1 VHWNSSVGCKRDKGN
16 FHFVG
21 EIHNF
26 DVHFQPNCFDKYRCN
41 SRAMAEEAAATEPE
55 GELKCEELKKII
67 DDTSKQVNDQIQKN
81 HSVHLLESL
90 SLEDGHTHPNLP
102 LPNLNICIM
111 IVGTHGDVLPFTGLA
126 KVLQDEGHRV
136 RIATHEV
143 HRDIVESKNVE
154 FYPMEGDPK
163 ILSSWMVQ
171 TGGSIWGEAKNPQLL
186 PEKTRM
192 VRQIIRSSWPA
203 VTEADPND
211 AEARPFVADAI
222 IANPPVTGHI
232 HVAEALGIPL
242 HIMFPQP
249 WYYGTKEFPHP
260 MAGLE
265 YVAGRSRN
273 EASYGV
279 FEALSWSTFSSDIN
293 QWRFRVLNIPHI
305 YTYAS
310 GLNLICLAKIPFS
323 AMWSPAFVPKP
334 IDWPVQC
341 EVVGTFFVDQQS
353 NFDARPFEALTS
365 WMESGA
371 KPIFVG
377 FGSMVIKDPVEL
389 SEIIKEAAHIANVR
403 VVVQSGWTKL
413 DVQDGSDLLRN
424 VGPCPHDWLL
434 PKCCAVVHHGGAGT
448 VAAGLR
454 FGLPTMVCPF
464 FADQFMWGY
473 FVERAGVG
481 PKAISVNK
489 LTPEL
494 LAEALNDLASPK
506 LQRAATKLAA
516 QIAKENGI
524 HGAYV
529 HFIDSL
535 PRENMLCDVSL
546 LLGESVQARYELIGT
561 RAPNH
566 GVKIGS
572 ETAALLEA
580 DNKLNW
586 KSIWSRRPGCMGG
599 ILTDRSRYAAG
610 IRRHAV
616 TSYNLSGHISRF
628 HHGAFAAFW
637 GFIFGVLSA
646 LWQLYEK
653 SDQFAR
659 SQGAI
664 GCLFGFVIVAPIYLL
679 IGLWVSVLI
688 SLDRLAVGFAN
699 GCFGKSFDYLIDP
712 SWKAK
717 VHNTQLIAAEKEAII
732 ASGIP
737 KARRSELHG
746 ALNMVLKARDVF
758 QSCRPHY
765 PKGHYHFVVVHLSKL
780 IEKLRTDAARQQLK
794 LTERE
799 LVFVIAQLDSN
810 SLPPLQSI
818 RRLSALPPAKSFDL
832 HFSKINA
839 ISEDGF
845 DNVRKSLHEPSD
857 LTVSVDES
865 LRPIPEEK
873 TTTSVTGHPS
883 AKDKFTDLVSQ
894 VNPISIF
901 MKKSADETEISF
913 SVFVE
918 ALQLVCRD
926 KLLVH
931 SRRRSAVSVKKQYP
945 SNHDFT
951 EYLS

>member
-1 VHWNSSVGCKRDKGN
+1 
-16 FHFVG
+16 
-21 EIHNF
+21 
-26 DVHFQPNCFDKYRCN
+26 
-41 SRAMAEEAAATEPE
+41 MTEETAVNASM
-55 GELKCEELKKII
+55 ELKCDEALERI
-67 DDTSKQVNDQIQKN
+67 DNASKSVRMEQEKN
-81 HSVHLLESL
+81 HSSRRFMDYSVSE
-90 SLEDGHTHPNLP
+90 EDGKVHPNLP
-102 LPNLNICIM
+102 LPAMSICIM

-126 KVLQDEGHRV
+126 KLLQEEGHRV

-143 HRDIVESKNVE
+143 HRHIVESKQLE

-192 VRQIIRSSWPA
+192 VKRIIRSSWPA
-203 VTEADPND
+203 ASAADPND
-211 AEARPFVADAI
+211 PEARPFVADAI
-222 IANPPVTGHI
+222 IANPPVMGHI

-260 MAGLE
+260 MAGME
-265 YVAGRSRN
+265 YVAGLSRN

-279 FEALSWSTFSSDIN
+279 FEALSWSTFSADIN
-293 QWRFRVLNIPHI
+293 QWRFRVLNVPHV
-305 YTYAS
+305 YAYAS
-310 GLNLICLAKIPFS
+310 GLNLISLAKIPFS
-323 AMWSPAFVPKP
+323 AMWSPSFVPKP
-334 IDWPVQC
+334 TDWPEQC

-353 NFDARPFEALTS
+353 NFDATPFEALVA
-365 WMESGA
+365 WIQSGP
-371 KPIFVG
+371 KPIFIG

-389 SEIIKEAAHIANVR
+389 SETIQKAAHLANVR
-403 VVVQSGWTKL
+403 VLVQSGWTKL
-413 DVQDGSDLLRN
+413 DVQGGGSDLLRN

-434 PKCCAVVHHGGAGT
+434 PMCAAVVHHGGAGT

-494 LAEALNDLASPK
+494 LAQALQDLASPK

-516 QIAKENGI
+516 GIAKEDGI
-524 HGAYV
+524 HGAHV
-529 HFIDSL
+529 HFMDSL

-546 LLGESVQARYELIGT
+546 LLGESALARYELFGPRT
-561 RAPNH
+561 PNH
-566 GVKIGS
+566 GIKVSS
-572 ETAALLEA
+572 EMAALLEA

-586 KSIWSRRPGCMGG
+586 KSIWSWRPPCMGG
-599 ILTDRSRYAAG
+599 TWTDRSKFAAG
-610 IRRHAV
+610 MRRHAM
-616 TSYNLSGHISRF
+616 TSYNLSGHVSRF
-628 HHGAFAAFW
+628 HHGAFAALS
-637 GFIFGVLSA
+637 GVIFGVLSA
-646 LWQLYEK
+646 IGKLYEK
-653 SDQFAR
+653 ADEYAR

-664 GCLFGFVIVAPIYLL
+664 GCLFGLAVVGPIYIL
-679 IGLWVSVLI
+679 IGLWISALI
-688 SLDRLAVGFAN
+688 FFDRLAVGFAN

-717 VHNTQLIAAEKEAII
+717 VHATQMISAEKDSLIANGI
-732 ASGIP
+732 A

-746 ALNMVLKARDVF
+746 ALNMVLKARTIF
-758 QSCRPHY
+758 QSCKPHY
-765 PKGHYHFVVVHLSKL
+765 PKNHYHYVVVNLSKL

-799 LVFVIAQLDSN
+799 LVYVIAQLDSN

-818 RRLSALPPAKSFDL
+818 RRLSALPPAKCFDE
-832 HFSKINA
+832 HF
-839 ISEDGF
+839 
-845 DNVRKSLHEPSD
+845 KSIADLSDDVASTDETHPDPSD
-857 LTVSVDES
+857 LTISVDGS
-865 LRPIPEEK
+865 PNRPHSK
-873 TTTSVTGHPS
+873 KQVSTSSVNSHPS
-883 AKDKFTDLVSQ
+883 AKEKIADIVSQ
-894 VNPISIF
+894 VNPMGLF
-901 MKKSADETEISF
+901 RKSPDETDISF
-913 SVFVE
+913 TVFLQ
-918 ALQLVCRD
+918 ALQIVCRD

-931 SRRRSAVSVKKQYP
+931 SKRRSAISVRKLYK
-945 SNHDFT
+945 SEEEFS

>member
-1 VHWNSSVGCKRDKGN
+1 
-16 FHFVG
+16 
-21 EIHNF
+21 
-26 DVHFQPNCFDKYRCN
+26 
-41 SRAMAEEAAATEPE
+41 MTEEAAASASIEM
-55 GELKCEELKKII
+55 KCDEAIERI
-67 DDTSKQVNDQIQKN
+67 DMAAKSVKAQQEKN
-81 HSVHLLESL
+81 HSSHSVLDFAAV
-90 SLEDGHTHPNLP
+90 EDGKVHPNLP
-102 LPNLNICIM
+102 LPAMSICIM

-143 HRDIVESKNVE
+143 HRHIVESKNLE

-192 VRQIIRSSWPA
+192 VKRIIRSSWPA
-203 VTEADPND
+203 ASEADPND
-211 AEARPFVADAI
+211 VEARPFVADAI

-260 MAGLE
+260 MAGME
-265 YVAGRSRN
+265 YVAGLMRN

-293 QWRFRVLNIPHI
+293 QWRFRVLQVPHI
-305 YTYAS
+305 YTFAS
-310 GLNLICLAKIPFS
+310 GLNLIGMAKIPFS
-323 AMWSPAFVPKP
+323 AMWSPSFVPKP
-334 IDWPVQC
+334 TDWPDQC

-353 NFDARPFEALTS
+353 NFDATPFEALVT
-365 WMESGA
+365 WIQSGP
-371 KPIFVG
+371 KPIFIG
-377 FGSMVIKDPVEL
+377 FGSMVIKDPVES
-389 SEIIKEAAHIANVR
+389 SETIKKAAHIANVR
-403 VVVQSGWTKL
+403 VIVQSGWTKL
-413 DVQDGSDLLRN
+413 DVQGDGSELLRN

-434 PKCCAVVHHGGAGT
+434 PMCAAVVHHGGAGT

-494 LAEALNDLASPK
+494 LAQALQDLASPK

-516 QIAKENGI
+516 GIAKEDGI
-524 HGAYV
+524 HGAHM
-529 HFIDSL
+529 HFMDSL

-546 LLGESVQARYELIGT
+546 LLGESMLARYELFGPLT
-561 RAPNH
+561 PNH
-566 GVKIGS
+566 GIKVS
-572 ETAALLEA
+572 TEMAALLEA

-586 KSIWSRRPGCMGG
+586 KSIWSWRPPCMGG
-599 ILTDRSRYAAG
+599 SWTDRSKFAAG
-610 IRRHAV
+610 IRRHAM
-616 TSYNLSGHISRF
+616 TSYNLSGHVSQF
-628 HHGAFAAFW
+628 HHGAFAAVS
-637 GFIFGVLSA
+637 GLVFGALSA
-646 LWQLYEK
+646 IWKLYEK
-653 SDQFAR
+653 ADEYAR

-664 GCLFGFVIVAPIYLL
+664 GCLFGVAVVGPIYIL
-679 IGLWVSVLI
+679 IGLWISILI
-688 SLDRLAVGFAN
+688 FLDRLAVGVAN

-717 VHNTQLIAAEKEAII
+717 VHATQIISAEKDSMI
-732 ASGIP
+732 ANGIA

-746 ALNMVLKARDVF
+746 ALNMVLKARIIF
-758 QSCRPHY
+758 QSCKPHY
-765 PKGHYHFVVVHLSKL
+765 PKNHYHFVVVPLSKL

-799 LVFVIAQLDSN
+799 LVYVIAQLYSN

-818 RRLSALPPAKSFDL
+818 RRLTALPPAKCFEEHFKSIADL
-832 HFSKINA
+832 SDDVPSSDDTHV
-839 ISEDGF
+839 ET
-845 DNVRKSLHEPSD
+845 SD
-857 LTVSVDES
+857 LTISVDELS
-865 LRPIPEEK
+865 GPSSK
-873 TTTSVTGHPS
+873 KQVSNSSVASHPS
-883 AKDKFTDLVSQ
+883 AKDKIADIVSQ
-894 VNPISIF
+894 VNPMALF
-901 MKKSADETEISF
+901 TRKSPDETDISF
-913 SVFVE
+913 TVFIQ
-918 ALQLVCRD
+918 ALQMVCRD

-931 SRRRSAVSVKKQYP
+931 SKRRSAISVRKLFRSDEEFSQ
-945 SNHDFT
+945 
-951 EYLS
+951 YLS